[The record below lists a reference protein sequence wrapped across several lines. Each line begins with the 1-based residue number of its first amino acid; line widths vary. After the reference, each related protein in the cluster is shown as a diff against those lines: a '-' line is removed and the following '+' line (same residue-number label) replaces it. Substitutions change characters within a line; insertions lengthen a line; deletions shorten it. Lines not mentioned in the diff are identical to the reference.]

1 MDNNKLARINY
12 RIQDIMARK
21 DMMGIFFFRERK
33 FIQGDIVLLQAH
45 SDNTAT
51 IEQKFTR

>member
-21 DMMGIFFFRERK
+21 DMMGNIPLVVIGER
-33 FIQGDIVLLQAH
+33 
-45 SDNTAT
+45 
-51 IEQKFTR
+51 